1 MNFYFKDDLQDF
13 LNIYETFTKN
23 WVFFLTQFVDNTKV
37 VLGNGKWTLKAL
49 HHRSSQYFTM
59 INSSFKYIIKTY
71 LLHFILNEQYV
82 IKKN

>member
-1 MNFYFKDDLQDF
+1 MNFYFKDDLRDF

-37 VLGNGKWTLKAL
+37 ALGNGKLTLRAL
-49 HHRSSQYFTM
+49 HCRCTQYSTM

-71 LLHFILNEQYV
+71 LLQFMISM
-82 IKKN
+82 

>member
-37 VLGNGKWTLKAL
+37 VLGNGK
-49 HHRSSQYFTM
+49 
-59 INSSFKYIIKTY
+59 
-71 LLHFILNEQYV
+71 
-82 IKKN
+82 